1 MGNTE
6 NAINK
11 IIEKHPN
18 LTRDVLI
25 PIMQEIQDEYGYLSQ
40 EAILILSKRFK
51 LPPSK
56 IYGLATFYNQFR
68 FRQKGQYH
76 IQVCNGSSC
85 HLTFSHKIIKEI
97 KKELQ
102 IEEGDITRDKKFSLE
117 ILPCIGACGQSPVIS
132 INDEY
137 YTKLTISRLK
147 EILQLY
153 KEA

>member
-1 MGNTE
+1 MYKTE
-6 NAINK
+6 NAIDK

-68 FRQKGQYH
+68 FQQKGKYH

-85 HLTFSHKIIKEI
+85 HLTASHKIIKEI
-97 KKELQ
+97 KKDLQ
-102 IEEGDITRDKKFSLE
+102 IDDGETTRDKKFSLE
-117 ILPCIGACGQSPVIS
+117 ILPCIGACGQSPVIA
-132 INDEY
+132 INNEY
-137 YTKLTISRLK
+137 FTKLNISKLK
-147 EILQLY
+147 EILHFY